1 MIEIKVGCAA
11 IVNAPTKRSFER
23 RELASCLF
31 RKTDQQDTDSI
42 RTRRHD
48 GLGGLIATPPP
59 LDFGEETCVSEEGHC
74 VKEGLDGIL

>member
-1 MIEIKVGCAA
+1 MKVGCAA

-48 GLGGLIATPPP
+48 GLGVDRYAAAIGLKRRNMC
-59 LDFGEETCVSEEGHC
+59 FGRRPVSKGRPRWDS
-74 VKEGLDGIL
+74 VI